1 MNSKLKQLASLLF
14 MAGLI
19 IITSYF
25 IFKDQP
31 LATLIQTLKEV
42 NPLYILLGLC
52 MMFVFVGCEAMNT
65 FSIMRALG
73 QKVSYFKCL
82 GFAFVGFYFSSITP
96 SSSGGQPAQ
105 MFYMN
110 KAKINLSYSSLNL
123 LIITVVYQIVMMLY
137 GGVMFLLNHEFIMT
151 NLHGIKYFLIFS
163 VTVNILL
170 TIGILLAMF
179 SKKFVYQLIHH
190 VTKWL
195 ALIRIIKD
203 VDKTRTKLQSLV
215 KEYTKGAEYIKT
227 QPLLLLQI
235 VSTTTLQ
242 LTSTYLI
249 PYFVY
254 KAFHLNDYTLL
265 QIISLQSLVSLAVSS
280 IPLPGSVGASENA
293 FMSAFKLFFASNLI
307 IPAMLLCR
315 GISFYAFLIIS
326 GVISMIVHLNLTR
339 DKSNPPSSKTKSII
353 SI

>member
-1 MNSKLKQLASLLF
+1 MNNKLKSSVSLLF
-14 MAGLI
+14 MISLI

-25 IFKDQP
+25 IFKDQSLP
-31 LATLIQTLKEV
+31 TLLQTLKDV
-42 NPLYILLGLC
+42 NLFYIILGLC
-52 MMFVFVGCEAMNT
+52 MMFIFVGCEAMNT

-73 QKVSYFKCL
+73 QKISYIKCL
-82 GFAFVGFYFSSITP
+82 GFAFIGFYFSSITP

-110 KAKINLSYSSLNL
+110 KANINLSYSSLNL
-123 LIITVVYQIVMMLY
+123 LIITVVYQMVMMAY
-137 GGVMFLLNHEFIMT
+137 AGIMFLLNHEFIMT
-151 NLHGIKYFLIFS
+151 NLHGIQYFLMFS
-163 VTVNILL
+163 VTINLLL

-179 SKKFVYQLIHH
+179 SKKFIYQLIYL

-195 ALIRIIKD
+195 GAIRIIKD
-203 VDKTRTKLQSLV
+203 VPATRFKLESLV
-215 KEYTKGAEYIKT
+215 KEYTIGADYLKT
-227 QPLLLLQI
+227 RPLLLLR
-235 VSTTTLQ
+235 VVCTTTIQ
-242 LTSTYLI
+242 LTSTYLV

-254 KAFHLNDYTLL
+254 KAFHLNDFTLL

-280 IPLPGSVGASENA
+280 IPLPGAVGASENA

-307 IPAMLLCR
+307 VPAMLLCR

-326 GVISMIVHLNLTR
+326 GIISLIVHLLLT
-339 DKSNPPSSKTKSII
+339 KEQSTTPPSKSMI